1 MSGRDDEVPPHSYL
15 IELHLYSLKMALSMG
30 FEAPHVFTSENEYSG
45 FFRYKL
51 LPIVLQIRAS
61 PDLSSGS
68 SGLRA
73 QYQARSRSIKILPS
87 PPAN

>member
-1 MSGRDDEVPPHSYL
+1 MSGRVDVVPPHSYL

-30 FEAPHVFTSENEYSG
+30 FEAPHVCTSENEYSG

-51 LPIVLQIRAS
+51 LPIVLQIRAC
-61 PDLSSGS
+61 PALS

-73 QYQARSRSIKILPS
+73 QYQARSSSIKILPS